1 MSLIICAPVHVGL
14 YVFHAS
20 FIWDSIRLQ
29 YAWVGRGCRVFRWP
43 VMPLA
48 TTVVAVM
55 AIFLLGSDRP
65 DKTTRLTI
73 MFDGMN
79 LSQFRFIVSPTVVD
93 ISVSTVLSTVF
104 WHCWTTVPSTS
115 PWTLSWRDPDGH
127 GRPTSA
133 VRCWFH
139 GPPRHQ
145 RGQRDVVGGGWGDLD
160 DRLSRLCP
168 RIVRR

>member
-1 MSLIICAPVHVGL
+1 
-14 YVFHAS
+14 
-20 FIWDSIRLQ
+20 
-29 YAWVGRGCRVFRWP
+29 
-43 VMPLA
+43 MPLA

-104 WHCWTTVPSTS
+104 
-115 PWTLSWRDPDGH
+115 
-127 GRPTSA
+127 
-133 VRCWFH
+133 
-139 GPPRHQ
+139 
-145 RGQRDVVGGGWGDLD
+145 
-160 DRLSRLCP
+160 
-168 RIVRR
+168 